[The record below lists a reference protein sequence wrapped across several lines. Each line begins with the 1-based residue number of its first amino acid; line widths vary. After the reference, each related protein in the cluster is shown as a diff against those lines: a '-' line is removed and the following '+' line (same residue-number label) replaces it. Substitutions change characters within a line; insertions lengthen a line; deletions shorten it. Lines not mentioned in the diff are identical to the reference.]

1 MDKEWTRNQARNTLL
16 TWGQKDIHGIYMNF
30 QMVGVPKISVSKK
43 KGNLTHSFD
52 CLLISCIREVRT
64 VFGHQRRVTS
74 NFFYYRYLWKRQE
87 QFSYRASDKN
97 SGVQNDPRGTGI
109 KMSSKK
115 ILFDAVLIEKFDV
128 QNRLFS
134 VFSKKSKSGHFVLQ
148 ISPWKQH
155 PLKKWSTP
163 RESQW
168 KIQQNCRLRFFIF
181 EILSQRFFTTKFHII
196 IKKLSSVTEVF
207 KETIAAF
214 KRLNRYSLS
223 ICQNKDDKSPNI
235 LVYLVALTKIF
246 DKMFLALQK
255 SRSSKF
261 LYMNCALTVLF
272 QNTKKDSD
280 IQNWLNN

>member
-1 MDKEWTRNQARNTLL
+1 M
-16 TWGQKDIHGIYMNF
+16 
-30 QMVGVPKISVSKK
+30 
-43 KGNLTHSFD
+43 
-52 CLLISCIREVRT
+52 
-64 VFGHQRRVTS
+64 
-74 NFFYYRYLWKRQE
+74 
-87 QFSYRASDKN
+87 
-97 SGVQNDPRGTGI
+97 
-109 KMSSKK
+109 
-115 ILFDAVLIEKFDV
+115 IEKFDV

-155 PLKKWSTP
+155 PQKKWSTP

-196 IKKLSSVTEVF
+196 KKKLSSVAEVF
-207 KETIAAF
+207 KETIDAL
-214 KRLNRYSLS
+214 KRLNRCSLS

-255 SRSSKF
+255 SRF
-261 LYMNCALTVLF
+261 T
-272 QNTKKDSD
+272 
-280 IQNWLNN
+280 